1 MIKPDARRREPVSVS
16 VCSDGRLAKS
26 VVHLS
31 PLKITELDAYEEHL
45 LLRIGYLETFGKRKQ
60 SKLPLERSITRKMKR
75 SQSVSFPRNA
85 KHEKPESRKNKRK
98 DKRNPSF
105 G

>member
-31 PLKITELDAYEEHL
+31 PLKITELDAYEVYKL
-45 LLRIGYLETFGKRKQ
+45 GLGFLETFVKEKAKQ
-60 SKLPLERSITRKMKR
+60 
-75 SQSVSFPRNA
+75 A
-85 KHEKPESRKNKRK
+85 AA
-98 DKRNPSF
+98 
-105 G
+105 